1 MRQADQPRDGSWRP
15 NSSPHWAEAER
26 RGEEG
31 SGGGEKRGRARTEE
45 AELAGVDL
53 DEHVLAAHRGRRR
66 PGRASG
72 SGRTGRRRSSGLGG
86 GGWGLRAG
94 GLALVRRACLGEKGW
109 TRADWDATPSLRGER
124 VAWPFR
130 DFGAAKRSAVRS
142 SASGAAGQSV
152 QGFVGEGRKDVTI
165 GYQIVGY

>member
-53 DEHVLAAHRGRRR
+53 DEHVLAAHRGGRR

-109 TRADWDATPSLRGER
+109 TRADWDATPPPLRVSEASESPGR
-124 VAWPFR
+124 
-130 DFGAAKRSAVRS
+130 FGISAPRNAVRC
-142 SASGAAGQSV
+142 APRLLAQPGNRCKVLSGKGA
-152 QGFVGEGRKDVTI
+152 RM
-165 GYQIVGY
+165 